1 MRECTVEFFIEPF
14 NENAPGSYVVA
25 GIEAME
31 ERDLHVTMGPFGST
45 VKGTVNDVSDGI
57 GAMVSA
63 AADDGAHRVRIEVTI
78 DQS

>member
-1 MRECTVEFFIEPF
+1 MRDCTVEFFIEPF
-14 NENAPGSYVVA
+14 NEDAPGSYVMA

-31 ERDLHVTMGPFGST
+31 ARDLHVTMGPFGST
-45 VKGTVNDVSDGI
+45 VKGTVSDVSDGI